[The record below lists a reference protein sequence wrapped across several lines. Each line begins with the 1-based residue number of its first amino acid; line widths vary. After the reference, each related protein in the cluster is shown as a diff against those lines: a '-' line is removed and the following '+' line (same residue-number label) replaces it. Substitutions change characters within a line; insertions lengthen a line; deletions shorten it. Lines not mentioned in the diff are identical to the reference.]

1 MFLIQVRKLLDS
13 GVNVGIGVDGTASND
28 AGHML
33 MEVRMAML
41 LQRVGGNSKGKGRTA
56 RNSPCTYRKSEAIVG
71 VGRGKARLY
80 ATALAYTGSQRQGE
94 GRADC
99 LNKVQWT
106 SKDSALHI

>member
-1 MFLIQVRKLLDS
+1 MLLMQVRKLLDS

-56 RNSPCTYRKSEAIVG
+56 RNSPCMYRKSEAIVG
-71 VGRGKARLY
+71 VKQDCTQQPLHILEVRGNFEGKAGQ
-80 ATALAYTGSQRQGE
+80 TAYTKIAVDKQR
-94 GRADC
+94 
-99 LNKVQWT
+99 
-106 SKDSALHI
+106 